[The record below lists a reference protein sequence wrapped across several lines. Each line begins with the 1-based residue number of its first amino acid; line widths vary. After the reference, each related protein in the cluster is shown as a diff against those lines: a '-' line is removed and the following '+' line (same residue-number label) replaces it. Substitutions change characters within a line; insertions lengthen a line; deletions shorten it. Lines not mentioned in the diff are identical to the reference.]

1 MGNRATPPRSFNTVK
16 HSNRK
21 ERHERLERG
30 RMTLLSICV
39 VILAIFLV
47 TAIFIFCSLAHELN
61 SRKDQEALG
70 NETETNDQGS
80 NPQNIL
86 YAQITQA
93 NDKVHEGELILVNS
107 DNAYV
112 FPAVQAGLVN
122 IYENRTKVNGTNPY
136 QISYTTYQLQ
146 KTAFDAFE
154 SMLLKYY
161 EVSEDNSTII
171 TSSYRTHKDQE
182 DLGSSIKAG
191 YSDHHTGFCVAL
203 QKTGTSAAGNREK
216 LEADHWIY
224 QNCHR
229 YGYIVRYP
237 AHKTDA
243 TGVSDYTYCF
253 RYVGI
258 PHATYISEK
267 SICLEEYVELL
278 KTNYSGNEHLKIEG
292 SDGKSY
298 EVYYVAAGNGD
309 LTTLS
314 VPSNYAYTI
323 SGDNVGGFI
332 ITVDLSTPKA

>member
-1 MGNRATPPRSFNTVK
+1 
-16 HSNRK
+16 
-21 ERHERLERG
+21 
-30 RMTLLSICV
+30 MTLLSICV
-39 VILAIFLV
+39 VILAIFLA
-47 TAIFIFCSLAHELN
+47 TAVFIFCSLAHELN
-61 SRKDQEALG
+61 SRKDPEENG
-70 NETETNDQGS
+70 NETETNDQGT
-80 NPQNIL
+80 NPQSIT

-93 NDKVHEGELILVNS
+93 NGKIHEGELIIVNS

-112 FPAVQAGLVN
+112 FPTVPTGLVN

-146 KTAFDAFE
+146 KNAFDAFE
-154 SMLLKYY
+154 SMLLKYF

-191 YSDHHTGFCVAL
+191 YSDHHTGYCVAL

-224 QNCHR
+224 QNCHK

-253 RYVGI
+253 RYVGVA
-258 PHATYISEK
+258 HATYINEK
-267 SICLEEYVELL
+267 NICFEEYIDRL
-278 KTNYSGNEHLKIEG
+278 KTDYSGNEHLKIEG
-292 SDGKSY
+292 ADGKSY
-298 EVYYVAAGNGD
+298 EVYYVAAGSGD

-332 ITVDLSTPKA
+332 ITVDLSTPKV

>member
-93 NDKVHEGELILVNS
+93 NGKVHEGELILVNS

-224 QNCHR
+224 QNCHK
-229 YGYIVRYP
+229 YGFIIRYP
-237 AHKTDA
+237 ADKTTQ
-243 TGVSDYTYCF
+243 TGVSNYPEAI
-253 RYVGI
+253 RYVGVA
-258 PHATYISEK
+258 HATYMK
-267 SICLEEYVELL
+267 NNNLCLEEYVNRL
-278 KTNYSGNEHLKIEG
+278 KDHTLNNALSVTADNGNRYQI
-292 SDGKSY
+292 
-298 EVYYVAAGNGD
+298 YYIPANPTDALVQFK
-309 LTTLS
+309 
-314 VPSNYAYTI
+314 VPSNYSYEV
-323 SGDNVGGFI
+323 SGDNVGGLI
-332 ITVDLSTPKA
+332 VTVNLNSPTE

>member
-1 MGNRATPPRSFNTVK
+1 
-16 HSNRK
+16 
-21 ERHERLERG
+21 
-30 RMTLLSICV
+30 MTLLSICV
-39 VILAIFLV
+39 VILAIFLA
-47 TAIFIFCSLAHELN
+47 TAVFIFCSLAHELN
-61 SRKDQEALG
+61 SRKDPVGDG
-70 NETETNDQGS
+70 NETETNDQGT
-80 NPQNIL
+80 NPQSIT

-93 NDKVHEGELILVNS
+93 NGKIHEGELIIVNS

-112 FPAVQAGLVN
+112 FPTVPTGLVN

-146 KTAFDAFE
+146 KNAFDAFE
-154 SMLLKYY
+154 SMLLKYF

-191 YSDHHTGFCVAL
+191 YSDHHTGYCVAL

-224 QNCHR
+224 QNCHK

-253 RYVGI
+253 RYVGVA
-258 PHATYISEK
+258 HATYINEK
-267 SICLEEYVELL
+267 NICFEEYIERL
-278 KTNYSGNEHLKIEG
+278 KTDYSGNEHLKIEG
-292 SDGKSY
+292 ADGKSY
-298 EVYYVAAGNGD
+298 EVYYVAAGSGD

-323 SGDNVGGFI
+323 SGDNMGGFI
-332 ITVDLSTPKA
+332 VTVDLSTPKA

>member
-21 ERHERLERG
+21 ERQQRRERG

-39 VILAIFLV
+39 VILAILLT
-47 TAIFIFCSLAHELN
+47 TAVFIFCSLADELN
-61 SRKDQEALG
+61 GRKDKDESG
-70 NETETNDQGS
+70 KETETTDQKT
-80 NPQNIL
+80 PTADIT

-93 NDKVHEGELILVNS
+93 NNKIHEGELIVVNES
-107 DNAYV
+107 HAYV
-112 FPAVQAGLVN
+112 FPTVPTGLVN

-146 KTAFDAFE
+146 KSAFDAFE

-171 TSSYRTHKDQE
+171 TSSYRTYKDQE

-191 YSDHHTGFCVAL
+191 YSDHHTGYCMAL
-203 QKTGTSAAGNREK
+203 QKSGFSASGNREK

-224 QNCHR
+224 QNCHK

-237 AHKTDA
+237 AHKTGA

-267 SICLEEYVELL
+267 NICLEEYVELL
-278 KTNYSGNEHLKIEG
+278 KTDYSGSEHLKITG
-292 SDGKSY
+292 ADGNNY

-314 VPSNYAYTI
+314 VPSNYTYTV
-323 SGDNVGGFI
+323 SGDNIGGFI
-332 ITVDLSTPKA
+332 ITVNLSAPKA